1 MFKTSIHKSAALIFA
16 AISSIS
22 FQTTALAGNNATVVQ
37 NGRVNNSHI
46 IQRGYR
52 NNARLNQRGCDNNG
66 RIGQSGSYN
75 NAGVNQ
81 SSRRCRSRSRRTR
94 CY

>member
-1 MFKTSIHKSAALIFA
+1 MFKTSINKSAALIFA
-16 AISSIS
+16 ISSLS

-37 NGRVNNSHI
+37 NGSVNSSHI
-46 IQRGYR
+46 NQRGYR

-66 RIGQSGSYN
+66 RIGQSGGYN
-75 NAGVNQ
+75 NARVNQ
-81 SSRRCRSRSRRTR
+81 SSRRCRSRRR